1 MPPLQTSVR
10 MGWLNLSD
18 EEQRRARACLRQFQ
32 TEGTLDELGFGIIR
46 DAFADV
52 FFPAT
57 STIMTRTRYLIF
69 VAATFMC
76 IERERLTGGK
86 AARRLKIL
94 EDSLRSFLT
103 RENAGSESERKERGV
118 IGASAKG
125 DLQRYPSS
133 IYWNALKRLG
143 LFLRP
148 KWGLT
153 FYLDHLAE
161 YYSATTPR
169 KDDDGLAHLAATVEP
184 TWDPEL
190 GQLLPGS
197 VGITKDL
204 EFLPGVD
211 FDLTR
216 AEATYLK
223 DCFETMAEADE
234 PSLLAHLLTQTK
246 PLEFNFPWET
256 PCPDGL
262 KVAIDH
268 AQAFSMFTKGA
279 TLQYYELL
287 VQAQRLRGMLMS
299 DVTFEEPFE
308 QWWDLTRERLGEW
321 DLDAFL
327 LLAREKCRLRPN
339 DSVFLT
345 AWLHSCR
352 NAKSGEELFKDPQ
365 ARELIR
371 RRERTVRPVKYRLGQ
386 DKYLRQW
393 EAPESLDGREFTDPD
408 FIPYLLD
415 YRSGIGGRFVSEIV
429 TALRK

>member
-76 IERERLTGGK
+76 IERERLSGVK

-94 EDSLRSFLT
+94 EDGLRSLLT
-103 RENAGSESERKERGV
+103 RENAGSESEKKERGV

-143 LFLRP
+143 LFQRP
-148 KWGLT
+148 RWGLT
-153 FYLDHLAE
+153 YYLDHLVD

-184 TWDPEL
+184 TWDPQL
-190 GQLLPGS
+190 GRLLPGS
-197 VGITKDL
+197 AGISKEL
-204 EFLPGVD
+204 EFQSGVD

-223 DCFETMAEADE
+223 DGFVAMASEGGS
-234 PSLLAHLLTQTK
+234 SLIAHLLTQAK
-246 PLEFNFPWET
+246 PVEFNFPWET
-256 PCPDGL
+256 KCSDL
-262 KVAIDH
+262 EVAIDH
-268 AQAFSMFTKGA
+268 ARAFSMFTKGA

-287 VQAQRLRGMLMS
+287 VEAQRTKGLLTS
-299 DVTFEEPFE
+299 DLTFEKPFE
-308 QWWDLTRERLGEW
+308 QWWDLTKERLGNW

-327 LLAREKCRLRPN
+327 ALVRGMCRLRPN
-339 DSVFLT
+339 DSVFLA
-345 AWLHSCR
+345 AWLRLCR
-352 NAKSGEELFKDPQ
+352 DAKSGKEFLADPQ

-371 RRERTVRPVKYRLGQ
+371 RREWTVRHVKYRLGQ

-393 EAPESLDGREFTDPD
+393 EAPESLDGREFTDPE

-429 TALRK
+429 TALRR

>member
-1 MPPLQTSVR
+1 

-69 VAATFMC
+69 VAASFMC
-76 IERERLTGGK
+76 IERERLSGGK
-86 AARRLKIL
+86 ATGRLKNR
-94 EDSLRSFLT
+94 EDRLRSLLMQEHAAT
-103 RENAGSESERKERGV
+103 DSRTPVWGV
-118 IGASAKG
+118 IGASKK
-125 DLQRYPSS
+125 DNLQRYPSS

-143 LFLRP
+143 LFHRP
-148 KWGLT
+148 KWGQT
-153 FYLDHLAE
+153 FYLDHLAD
-161 YYSATTPR
+161 YYSAITPR

-190 GQLLPGS
+190 GRLLPGS
-197 VGITKDL
+197 AGISKEL
-204 EFLPGVD
+204 EFQQDVD

-216 AEATYLK
+216 SEATYLK
-223 DCFETMAEADE
+223 DCFVAMASTDG
-234 PSLLAHLLTQTK
+234 PSLIAHLLTQAK
-246 PLEFNFPWET
+246 PVEFNFPWET
-256 PCPDGL
+256 PCPYDL
-262 KVAIDH
+262 KMPIDH
-268 AQAFSMFTKGA
+268 ARAFSMFTKGA

-287 VQAQRLRGMLMS
+287 VEAKRSKGLLTS
-299 DVTFEEPFE
+299 DLTFEKPFG
-308 QWWDLTRERLGEW
+308 QWWDLTKERLGNW

-327 LLAREKCRLRPN
+327 VLVRGMCRLRPN
-339 DSVFLT
+339 DSVFLA
-345 AWLHSCR
+345 AWLRLCR
-352 NAKSGEELFKDPQ
+352 DAKSGKELLADRQ
-365 ARELIR
+365 AHELIR
-371 RRERTVRPVKYRLGQ
+371 RRERTVRPMKYRLGQ

-393 EAPESLDGREFTDPD
+393 KAPESLDGREFTEPD

-415 YRSGIGGRFVSEIV
+415 YRSGIGGRFVGEIV

>member
-1 MPPLQTSVR
+1 MNGQSVR
-10 MGWLNLSD
+10 IGWLNLSD

-57 STIMTRTRYLIF
+57 STIMTRSRYLIF
-69 VAATFMC
+69 LAATFMR
-76 IERERLTGGK
+76 IERERLSGGE
-86 AARRLKIL
+86 AVRRLKIL
-94 EDSLRSFLT
+94 EDGLRSLLMQEHVAPDSRT
-103 RENAGSESERKERGV
+103 PVWGV
-118 IGASAKG
+118 IGASAK
-125 DLQRYPSS
+125 DNLQRYPSS

-143 LFLRP
+143 LFRRP

-153 FYLDHLAE
+153 YYLDHLEE
-161 YYSATTPR
+161 YYRLTTPR
-169 KDDDGLAHLAATVEP
+169 KDDDGLAHLAATLEP

-190 GQLLPGS
+190 GRLLPDS
-197 VGITKDL
+197 AGISKGL
-204 EFLPGVD
+204 EFQRGVD

-216 AEATYLK
+216 TEATYLK
-223 DCFETMAEADE
+223 DGFVSMASTDGS
-234 PSLLAHLLTQTK
+234 SLIAHLLTQAK
-246 PLEFNFPWET
+246 PVEFNFPWET
-256 PCPDGL
+256 PCPDDL
-262 KVAIDH
+262 KVPIDH
-268 AQAFSMFTKGA
+268 ARAFSMFTKGA

-287 VQAQRLRGMLMS
+287 VEAQRSKGMLTS
-299 DVTFEEPFE
+299 ELTFEEPFE
-308 QWWDLTRERLGEW
+308 QWWDLTRERLGNW

-327 LLAREKCRLRPN
+327 VLVRGMCRLRPN
-339 DSVFLT
+339 DGVFMA
-345 AWLHSCR
+345 AWLRICR
-352 NAKSGEELFKDPQ
+352 DAKSGKELFADRQ

-371 RRERTVRPVKYRLGQ
+371 KRERTVRPVKYRLGQ

-393 EAPESLDGREFTDPD
+393 EAPEALDGREFTEPD

>member
-57 STIMTRTRYLIF
+57 NTIMTRTRYLIF

-76 IERERLTGGK
+76 IERERLSGVK
-86 AARRLKIL
+86 ATRRLKIL
-94 EDSLRSFLT
+94 EDDLRSLLMQEQVAPDS
-103 RENAGSESERKERGV
+103 RQPVWGV
-118 IGASAKG
+118 IGASAR
-125 DLQRYPSS
+125 DNLQRYPSS

-143 LFLRP
+143 LFHRP

-153 FYLDHLAE
+153 FYLDHLAD
-161 YYSATTPR
+161 YYSDTTPR
-169 KDDDGLAHLAATVEP
+169 KDDDGLAHLAAAVEP

-190 GQLLPGS
+190 GRLLPGS
-197 VGITKDL
+197 AGISKEL
-204 EFLPGVD
+204 EFQSGVD
-211 FDLTR
+211 FNLTR
-216 AEATYLK
+216 AEANYLK
-223 DCFETMAEADE
+223 DGFRAMASEDGS
-234 PSLLAHLLTQTK
+234 SLIAHLLTPAK
-246 PLEFNFPWET
+246 PVEFSFPWET
-256 PCPDGL
+256 PCPDDL
-262 KVAIDH
+262 KVSIDH
-268 AQAFSMFTKGA
+268 ARAFSMFTKGA

-287 VQAQRLRGMLMS
+287 VEAQRSKGMLTS
-299 DVTFEEPFE
+299 ELTFEEPFE
-308 QWWDLTRERLGEW
+308 QWWDLTKERLSNW

-327 LLAREKCRLRPN
+327 ALVRVMCRLRPN
-339 DSVFLT
+339 DSVFLE
-345 AWLHSCR
+345 AWLRLCR
-352 NAKSGEELFKDPQ
+352 DAKSGKSLLADPQ

-371 RRERTVRPVKYRLGQ
+371 RRERTVRPGKYRLGQ

-393 EAPESLDGREFTDPD
+393 KAPESLEGREFTEPK

-429 TALRK
+429 TALRQ